1 MSSDA
6 NVKSYGD
13 RTIADVDVDFPLPA
27 RYFSGR
33 SSKRH
38 IP

>member
-6 NVKSYGD
+6 DSKTYGD
-13 RTIADVDVDFPLPA
+13 RTIANVDVDFPLPA

-33 SSKRH
+33 
-38 IP
+38 